1 MQILSK
7 IKFNQLFLQM
17 VASESVI
24 GNTGKNSS
32 RKVYVTKK
40 KSVQTKT

>member
-1 MQILSK
+1 MKILSK
-7 IKFNQLFLQM
+7 IKFNRLFLQT

-32 RKVYVTKK
+32 RKVYVTKIN
-40 KSVQTKT
+40 SVQTKT